1 MHIWSEFCHLKRF
14 LVSSIVSLL
23 SKLSPEVVSYSA
35 RVLVPT
41 TSRRLVSIALERD
54 IVYHIIYI
62 RQASDRGYPDLGPA
76 TTIYILVRG
85 NLHISTHQKCDW
97 HPIFFLISKNRK
109 YIHLEQEKF
118 LFYMLPFISILFD
131 DANYL
136 ASVRMCLLVWGFVCK
151 RGGQSEAGMLKSRIQ
166 EAGIEIYILRY
177 HWKGG
182 ILPHIFCSIKTSEQ
196 FPHKKAMK

>member
-118 LFYMLPFISILFD
+118 LFLYASFYFYFVWWRQLFGLSAD
-131 DANYL
+131 VFAC
-136 ASVRMCLLVWGFVCK
+136 VRVCMQTRRPI
-151 RGGQSEAGMLKSRIQ
+151 RGR
-166 EAGIEIYILRY
+166 
-177 HWKGG
+177 HV
-182 ILPHIFCSIKTSEQ
+182 
-196 FPHKKAMK
+196 KK